1 MILLHLWN
9 KAPDD
14 YVWRYLIPVKMGV
27 DMGVEYWASI
37 EYIVALFSGAYI

>member
-1 MILLHLWN
+1 MVLLHLWN

-27 DMGVEYWASI
+27 DMGVEYWAYSDR
-37 EYIVALFSGAYI
+37 YSCRVYSGTI